1 MSAASYRLMQ
11 GVRALTA
18 FARPLDDAPA
28 RQCLT
33 PAQMALFK
41 RLNRSEQLH
50 SLAVWR
56 AVCAQADSTPRAL
69 AAAALLHDV
78 GKTRYPLQVWQK
90 TIVVLVRQ
98 FARPWYA
105 RWAQGNP
112 LNLWTRGFVVNAH
125 HPSWGAQMVAEAD
138 EEVDALLVWL
148 IAHHADP
155 LEQHVG
161 HPQVE
166 LLRRLKAADDAH

>member
-1 MSAASYRLMQ
+1 MSAATYRLMQ

-18 FARPLDDAPA
+18 FARPLDDTPA

-33 PAQMALFK
+33 PAQLALFK

-50 SLAVWR
+50 SLAVLR
-56 AVCAQADSTPRAL
+56 AVYAQADSTPRAL

-78 GKTRYPLQVWQK
+78 GKARYPLRVWQK
-90 TIVVLVRQ
+90 TVVVLVRK
-98 FARPWYA
+98 FARPLYT
-105 RWAQGNP
+105 RWTQGDP
-112 LNLWTRGFVVNAH
+112 THLWTRGFVVNAQ
-125 HPSWGAQMVAEAD
+125 HPAWGAQMVAEA
-138 EEVDALLVWL
+138 EGDALLVWL

-155 LEQHVG
+155 LDRHAAHPHVG
-161 HPQVE
+161 

>member
-18 FARPLDDAPA
+18 FARPLDDTPA
-28 RQCLT
+28 RQSLT
-33 PAQMALFK
+33 PAQMVLFK

-56 AVCAQADSTPRAL
+56 AIHAQADSTPRAL

-78 GKTRYPLQVWQK
+78 GKARYPLRVWQK
-90 TIVVLVRQ
+90 TVVILVRK
-98 FARPWYA
+98 FARPLYC
-105 RWAQGNP
+105 RWIQGSP

-125 HPSWGAQMVAEAD
+125 HPAWGAQMVAEAD
-138 EEVDALLVWL
+138 GGADALLVWL

-155 LEQHVG
+155 LERHATHPHVD
-161 HPQVE
+161 

>member
-1 MSAASYRLMQ
+1 MSAAVYRFMQ

-28 RQCLT
+28 RLILS

-41 RLNRSEQLH
+41 RLNRSEQMH
-50 SLAVWR
+50 SLAVLR
-56 AVCAQADSTPRAL
+56 AVQAQADTTPPAL

-78 GKTRYPLQVWQK
+78 GKARYPLRVWQK
-90 TIVVLVRQ
+90 TIVVLVRK
-98 FARPWYA
+98 FARPLYR
-105 RWAQGNP
+105 RWAQGDPQNV
-112 LNLWTRGFVVNAH
+112 WARGFVVNMQ
-125 HPSWGAQMVAEAD
+125 HPAWGAQIVEQAGG
-138 EEVDALLVWL
+138 DALLVWL

-155 LEQHVG
+155 LEMHAA
-161 HPQVE
+161 HPHAA